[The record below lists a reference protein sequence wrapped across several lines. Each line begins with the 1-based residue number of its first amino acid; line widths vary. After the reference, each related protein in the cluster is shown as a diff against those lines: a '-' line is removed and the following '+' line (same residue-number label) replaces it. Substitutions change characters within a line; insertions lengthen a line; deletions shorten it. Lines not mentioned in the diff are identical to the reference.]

1 MFDKTSNTI
10 ASATTKDIRVSV
22 YVQFIQLDS
31 SKEKLKYVWAY
42 RIKIENLGTKT
53 VQLIQR
59 HWQIID
65 ELGIC
70 TKISGNGVIGLN
82 PVIGPG
88 ENFEYT
94 SGTYLNA
101 PSGIMF
107 GQYEMRC
114 DDDGSIFSVEIPPF
128 SLDSPYSKLHL
139 I

>member
-1 MFDKTSNTI
+1 MPDKPS
-10 ASATTKDIRVSV
+10 SAIVSAITKDIKVSV

-31 SKEKLKYVWAY
+31 SEEKLKYIWAY
-42 RIKIENLGTKT
+42 RIKIENLGAKT
-53 VQLIQR
+53 VQLMQR

-65 ELGIC
+65 ELGIS

-82 PVIGPG
+82 PVIEPG

-101 PSGIMF
+101 PSGVMF
-107 GQYEMRC
+107 GKYEMRC
-114 DDDGSIFSVEIPPF
+114 DDDGSIFNVEIPPF